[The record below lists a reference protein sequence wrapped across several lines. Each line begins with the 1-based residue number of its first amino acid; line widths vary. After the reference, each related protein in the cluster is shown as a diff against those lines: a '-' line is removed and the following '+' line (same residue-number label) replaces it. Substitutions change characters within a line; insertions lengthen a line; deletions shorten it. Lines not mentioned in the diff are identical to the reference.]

1 MPVGSGLRLGAARG
15 SGLRLGAPTA
25 STMIG
30 KSGQGITL
38 SRHIQVSSP
47 SLTCILEPMIG
58 RSQVERV
65 KESPC
70 TLHLWLKLCTALCL
84 EPPAAAERSDG
95 PKAER
100 NSKA

>member
-30 KSGQGITL
+30 KSGQGTTL
-38 SRHIQVSSP
+38 SRHIQVSSA

-58 RSQVERV
+58 RSQVER
-65 KESPC
+65 ESEREPSHFAS
-70 TLHLWLKLCTALCL
+70 LAQAVYYL
-84 EPPAAAERSDG
+84 ELGASCRC
-95 PKAER
+95 
-100 NSKA
+100 